1 MKFQDFN
8 QFSRGHQVRK
18 ELSDDKTEEQP
29 AETSEKPA
37 EEEIDIDLNDPQTEE
52 AAVKIQVKLI
62 TKLNSLSLVRLLSAD
77 TKHEQNSLLGKIRR

>member
-1 MKFQDFN
+1 MPPIF
-8 QFSRGHQVRK
+8 RGHQVRK
-18 ELSDDKTEEQP
+18 ELSDDKTENQP

-62 TKLNSLSLVRLLSAD
+62 VMPSNY
-77 TKHEQNSLLGKIRR
+77 HLLGCLSRTPNTNRTRC

>member
-1 MKFQDFN
+1 M
-8 QFSRGHQVRK
+8 RK

-52 AAVKIQVKLI
+52 AAVKIQVEMPFL
-62 TKLNSLSLVRLLSAD
+62 TGLRPFSSP
-77 TKHEQNSLLGKIRR
+77 G